1 MWRERIIE
9 AKKAKGITIKMMA
22 ERTPSHLTVETI
34 TRILNEK
41 TDDPRISTVL
51 ALGES
56 VGLSPWELFAETNA
70 IVAYESYTSLQAER
84 DALAAENIALKNEN
98 KDFKDKEYF
107 LKIENDHLHLT
118 LEHKEQV
125 LAHKEEIVKLQQSL
139 LDMYKIGGSGSG
151 VCKF

>member
-51 ALGES
+51 ALGDS
-56 VGLSPWELFAETNA
+56 VGLSPWELFAEPNA
-70 IVAYESYTSLQAER
+70 LVAYRGVLSLQAEVEDLKAER
-84 DALAAENIALKNEN
+84 DALIEENNKLKNEDKELKDKIVATAAENERLQLK
-98 KDFKDKEYF
+98 
-107 LKIENDHLHLT
+107 
-118 LEHKEQV
+118 LEHKE
-125 LAHKEEIVKLQQSL
+125 EIISL
-139 LDMYKIGGSGSG
+139 HNYYNQLNK
-151 VCKF
+151 KAP